1 MPRWTP
7 HDLRRTA
14 ATQMTRMGHARL
26 VVDKILGHKDTSVA
40 GIYDRHA
47 YWAERRAALDE
58 WGERLRDIVAGEAK
72 A

>member
-47 YWAERRAALDE
+47 YTDERRVALDAWAEQLREIVEVGDE
-58 WGERLRDIVAGEAK
+58 
-72 A
+72 